1 MIKSFVYFPF
11 FKKKKCLGFD
21 GEFREYGLKGTVQ
34 YGSPPCTNQLS
45 LAAFE
50 IIFYS
55 FTKQPILTG
64 KSDVLRISIS
74 VFPIYLTVDLMN
86 SNMQLGF
93 YLEQKDL

>member
-1 MIKSFVYFPF
+1 MG
-11 FKKKKCLGFD
+11 LD
-21 GEFREYGLKGTVQ
+21 GEFRESGLKGTVQ

-55 FTKQPILTG
+55 FTKQPILAG
-64 KSDVLRISIS
+64 KSDVLSLPIT
-74 VFPIYLTVDLMN
+74 VCPIYLTVDLMN

-93 YLEQKDL
+93 TWNRKTFDQLCQRSSQRS